1 MDQEFEGKVVLVTG
15 AARGLGRAVAEGFA
29 RRGASLFLVDVLADR
44 LETTRAEL
52 ADGGAT
58 VRTMATDIASRDACF
73 RAVAA
78 AVDAFGKLDVLCN
91 VAAVLRFNHV
101 TAIEEAEWR
110 KVLDVNLSA
119 PFFLAQAAI
128 PHLIESRGNIVN
140 VTSQAATLGTA
151 YIVPYAVSKAALAH
165 MTKAM
170 AMEFI
175 NEPIRINAVAPGTM
189 RTEIGAG
196 VSRPDDLDMSLVQRY
211 SGVRP
216 PSEPEDVADV
226 VVFAASHRARG
237 VHGAM
242 LIADNGV
249 TAG

>member
-1 MDQEFEGKVVLVTG
+1 MDQDFEGKVVLVTG
-15 AARGLGRAVAEGFA
+15 AARGLGRQVAEGFA

-52 ADGGAT
+52 AGSGT
-58 VRTMATDIASRDACF
+58 QVQTMAADISSRDACF
-73 RAVAA
+73 AAVAA
-78 AVDAFGKLDVLCN
+78 AVQAFGKLDVLCN

-128 PHLIESRGNIVN
+128 PHLIESRGHILN

-151 YIVPYAVSKAALAH
+151 YIVPYAASKAALAH

-175 NEPIRINAVAPGTM
+175 NQPIRINAVAPGSMRMKIGTGVTM
-189 RTEIGAG
+189 PEGM
-196 VSRPDDLDMSLVQRY
+196 DMSLVQRY

-216 PSEPEDVADV
+216 ASDPADVADV
-226 VVFAASHRARG
+226 VVFVASHRARG

-242 LIADNGV
+242 LIAD
-249 TAG
+249 

>member
-29 RRGASLFLVDVLADR
+29 RRGASLFLVDVLAER
-44 LETTRAEL
+44 LEATRAEL

-58 VRTMATDIASRDACF
+58 VRTMAADIASRDACF

-140 VTSQAATLGTA
+140 VTSQAA
-151 YIVPYAVSKAALAH
+151 H
-165 MTKAM
+165 
-170 AMEFI
+170 
-175 NEPIRINAVAPGTM
+175 R
-189 RTEIGAG
+189 
-196 VSRPDDLDMSLVQRY
+196 
-211 SGVRP
+211 VRCGR
-216 PSEPEDVADV
+216 SC
-226 VVFAASHRARG
+226 SRAR
-237 VHGAM
+237 A
-242 LIADNGV
+242 
-249 TAG
+249 